1 MSSWVQSGVALP
13 LPSPPAARLVLP
25 PCCSIHLPAV
35 WDCSPAA
42 APTCSPASSSSEAC
56 RAPSAPRTAAAGAGT
71 AARPQGGAREGCQG
85 RTGGRGVCGWW
96 RTTVSV
102 RQHQHQQGG
111 SGDGRSKAAEELL
124 LRPQRCRLV
133 QPYRSTKLLVPD
145 PCASL
150 EGKGRAPVTGGPAE
164 EDFRYL
170 GINIVSGFQWSEDP
184 KYT

>member
-1 MSSWVQSGVALP
+1 M
-13 LPSPPAARLVLP
+13 LPSHCPLHLPPVWCCPPAAPSTCRLSGIALQLLRPPARPRPPPRRPAVLP
-25 PCCSIHLPAV
+25 PRP
-35 WDCSPAA
+35 
-42 APTCSPASSSSEAC
+42 E
-56 RAPSAPRTAAAGAGT
+56 RTATAGAGT

-102 RQHQHQQGG
+102 RQHQRGG
-111 SGDGRSKAAEELL
+111 PGDGRSKAGEELL
-124 LRPQRCRLV
+124 LRPQRWRLV
-133 QPYRSTKLLVPD
+133 QPYRSTKFLVPH

-170 GINIVSGFQWSEDP
+170 GINIVSGFQ
-184 KYT
+184 